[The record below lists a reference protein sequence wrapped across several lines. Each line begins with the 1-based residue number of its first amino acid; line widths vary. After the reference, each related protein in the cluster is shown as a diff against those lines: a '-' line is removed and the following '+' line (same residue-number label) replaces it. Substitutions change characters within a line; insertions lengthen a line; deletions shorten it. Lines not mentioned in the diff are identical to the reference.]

1 MTAVIEELRFVVIFY
16 LDGLHLRSGGYALLH
31 PSYENPSGR

>member
-1 MTAVIEELRFVVIFY
+1 MTAVIEGLRFVVILMDCTFA
-16 LDGLHLRSGGYALLH
+16 LMGYALLH